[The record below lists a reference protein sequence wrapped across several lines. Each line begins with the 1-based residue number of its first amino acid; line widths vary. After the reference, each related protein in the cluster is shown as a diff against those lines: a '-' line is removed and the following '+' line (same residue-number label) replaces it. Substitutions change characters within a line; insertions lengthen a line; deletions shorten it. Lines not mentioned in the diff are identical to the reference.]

1 MKNDTASDINHE
13 KEDDKRSEQLR
24 LFRTIALIAVI
35 ASVVLFGSL
44 KSLWRDSEKPEKPEK
59 SATNA
64 TSRTESS
71 QTSGLSPLTENQS
84 VRLKSGAEKF
94 VVSDDGRKL
103 VTFAEFSSVVYFVGT
118 EESILL
124 KGAPQQFFRNG
135 DFLPNGDFVMGGE
148 LEAGIW
154 DTMTGTKK
162 MTLKAE
168 GGIEAVA
175 ASPDGLTIAGVS
187 RADGRIWIWETQ
199 TGAVIKESKADGSSL
214 RPSIIFENPGHLLVY
229 EISRSRARVVDVE
242 IATMKFTPGEWQNSG
257 ADTNLKF
264 SVRGKWLTG
273 GSIEREFDDPEN
285 FVVEGNTVT
294 GIKESELR
302 VFESKTV
309 TQSGL
314 IKLGLN
320 GSGEMVDER
329 RAITTSGEGDVG
341 MVDLEAKQI
350 TNVMKLNGRTRI
362 VAVSKNGRAAV
373 IKIGEREAVVF
384 PVPQN

>member
-1 MKNDTASDINHE
+1 MKNETPNDFNRE
-13 KEDDKRSEQLR
+13 KEDEKRNDQLS

-35 ASVVLFGSL
+35 VVVVIFGSVR
-44 KSLWRDSEKPEKPEK
+44 SFWRTSNVSEKSETK
-59 SATNA
+59 T
-64 TSRTESS
+64 SS
-71 QTSGLSPLTENQS
+71 QSESTQTNSASPLAENQS

-94 VVSDDGRKL
+94 VVSDEGRKI
-103 VTFAEFSSVVYFVGT
+103 VTFADSSVVVYFVGT

-124 KGAPQQFFRNG
+124 KGAPQEFFRNG

-148 LEAGIW
+148 IEAGIW
-154 DTMTGTKK
+154 DTATGTKK
-162 MTLKAE
+162 MTLKAQ
-168 GGIEAVA
+168 GGIEAIA

-199 TGAVIKESKADGSSL
+199 TGAVIKESKPDASSL

-229 EISRSRARVVDVE
+229 EISRSRARVIDVE
-242 IATMKFTPGEWQNSG
+242 IATMKFSPGEWQASG

-273 GSIEREFDDPEN
+273 GSIEREIDDPEN
-285 FVVEGNTVT
+285 FVIEGNTIV

-302 VFESKTV
+302 VFDGKTII
-309 TQSGL
+309 QSGL
-314 IKLGLN
+314 IKVGLK

-329 RAITTSGEGDVG
+329 RAITTSGDGDVG

-362 VAVSKNGRAAV
+362 VAVSKNGRTAV
-373 IKIGEREAVVF
+373 IKIGDREAVVF
-384 PVPQN
+384 RVPEN